1 MKEKEMFLEAQEAD
15 LVRARIRIAV
25 SLSGKAHLKQRVLS
39 WTGLKTQLREDKVK
53 ALNNLE

>member
-1 MKEKEMFLEAQEAD
+1 MKEKQMFLEAEEAD
-15 LVRARIRIAV
+15 LVRARIRIAWN
-25 SLSGKAHLKQRVLS
+25 LSGKAHLKQRVLS